1 VELSHNH
8 FRFSV
13 SCKVVGFS
21 VYALRRVIGASFDVY
36 FHLWN
41 NGIPHW
47 EREKRLWEEE
57 EARKWTKVLSKCQKR
72 NAKSQASMVKQVHF
86 APKLVLES
94 PAKKSVPAVPWVQ
107 SLYFGAFRTS
117 VDFSDAHSFRS
128 FTVLSPDDAPAE
140 LSSSSSPATLRSAL
154 KKMACSD
161 DVHSSPPLAD
171 APLPRSDIM
180 AAKF

>member
-1 VELSHNH
+1 MLLLMFTSTFGTMASLIGNVRKGSGKKRRPGSGPKFYLSVRIVMLN
-8 FRFSV
+8 
-13 SCKVVGFS
+13 
-21 VYALRRVIGASFDVY
+21 LRLQWS
-36 FHLWN
+36 
-41 NGIPHW
+41 
-47 EREKRLWEEE
+47 
-57 EARKWTKVLSKCQKR
+57 
-72 NAKSQASMVKQVHF
+72 KQVHF

-94 PAKKSVPAVPWVQ
+94 PAKKSVPAVPWVP

-117 VDFSDAHSFRS
+117 VDFSDAHSFSS
-128 FTVLSPDDAPAE
+128 FTVLPPDDAPAE